1 MSTTHRARLNA
12 HRAKIIQAKIACGEK
27 PSAFEIMC
35 ERLGQPCSIAP
46 LTREIGPA
54 IDEGIMPVEILARPC
69 LEFGFERVWETYREW
84 QPDETK
90 ARPHWPWIAF
100 IASDYKRER
109 IEKREYDNEPTPA
122 KIKSLL
128 SRVAANAKKLSDD
141 MALLQKLAD
150 RLDDTRSPQ
159 RRGHLRRLNAY
170 LSQSLIFAAGVNLDA
185 EVMMIAKFER
195 DHFHLQL
202 AHLEAAA
209 EVAAKTFSA
218 GLLEQQ
224 PGGPRDH
231 GLGHLVC
238 RAARIW
244 ESLTGRPASVHK
256 VRPRKRSHRI
266 HANDD
271 RPNFVLFVGNI
282 AKMAVGQEPTFE
294 QITSAFGPC
303 NYRRK

>member
-1 MSTTHRARLNA
+1 
-12 HRAKIIQAKIACGEK
+12 
-27 PSAFEIMC
+27 
-35 ERLGQPCSIAP
+35 
-46 LTREIGPA
+46 
-54 IDEGIMPVEILARPC
+54 MPVEILARPC

-100 IASDYKRER
+100 ITSDYKLER
-109 IEKREYDNEPTPA
+109 KEKREYDDEPTPA

-128 SRVAANAKKLSDD
+128 SRVAANAKKLSNN

-170 LSQSLIFAAGVNLDA
+170 LSQSLIFAAGANIEA
-185 EVMMIAKFER
+185 EVMMIAGFER

-209 EVAAKTFSA
+209 EAAGKTFSA

-238 RAARIW
+238 RAAIIW

-256 VRPRKRSHRI
+256 VRPRKRGHRI

-282 AKMAVGQEPTFE
+282 AKMAIGQEPTFE

-303 NYRRK
+303 SSRRK